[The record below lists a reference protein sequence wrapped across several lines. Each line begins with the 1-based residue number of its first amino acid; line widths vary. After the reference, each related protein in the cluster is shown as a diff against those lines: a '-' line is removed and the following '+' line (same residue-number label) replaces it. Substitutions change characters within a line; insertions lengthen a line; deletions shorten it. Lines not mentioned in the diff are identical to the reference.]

1 MFFNFFLKKL
11 NFTNFFFFKIN
22 LLFFKLKFFLKKWV
36 YTVNHKRIA
45 LNYFYFSFF
54 TVFSGT
60 FLATMI
66 RMELSQPGSVFFQGD
81 STRYL

>member
-1 MFFNFFLKKL
+1 MFFKYTYFLNLNFFFLKKFNIL
-11 NFTNFFFFKIN
+11 FFKIKFFFK
-22 LLFFKLKFFLKKWV
+22 KWIF
-36 YTVNHKRIA
+36 TVNHKRIA

-60 FLATMI
+60 FLATLI
-66 RMELSQPGSVFFQGD
+66 RLELSQPGSLFFQGD